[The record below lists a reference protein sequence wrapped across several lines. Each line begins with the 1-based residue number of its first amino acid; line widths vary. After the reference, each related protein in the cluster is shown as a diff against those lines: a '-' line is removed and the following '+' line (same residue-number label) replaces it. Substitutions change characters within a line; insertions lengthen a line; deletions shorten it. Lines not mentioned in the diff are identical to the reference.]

1 MVRKIYRDISVKSFR
16 CATQHRKIIIF
27 ISHKY
32 LCDCLHQLVRPN
44 REQYIDIDD
53 KIRIEGSTIQNRLLG
68 QPNISFK
75 IIHYF
80 NYWSQLQKG
89 PHDQEEN
96 REKIIP
102 SSHRAL
108 LYLLYCLLYEGVG
121 CSDQWS
127 FSQHN
132 LILYIWLSFTL
143 EAVQKQNHFIPLT
156 ILRNVKDPLE
166 KC

>member
-68 QPNISFK
+68 QPSFSFK

-89 PHDQEEN
+89 P
-96 REKIIP
+96 RTMIRGKIGRKSFHPHPERCCIYCIVYCMKVLGAVT
-102 SSHRAL
+102 SDHFLNTILFFISDFL
-108 LYLLYCLLYEGVG
+108 LLLRLFK
-121 CSDQWS
+121 SKT
-127 FSQHN
+127 
-132 LILYIWLSFTL
+132 ILY
-143 EAVQKQNHFIPLT
+143 H
-156 ILRNVKDPLE
+156 
-166 KC
+166 